1 MTTQIIFN
9 NSLKHYGAMSEY
21 GDAIPIA
28 VAGIVIKCMQL
39 LFGIII
45 GIAQG
50 LQPIASFNYGAQNYE
65 RVKRGYT
72 LATKAGAVVSI
83 VGFLIFQ
90 IFPAEIISMFGQGSE
105 MYMQFG
111 VKFSRITLFMMCV
124 IFVQPIT
131 SNFFTAIGK
140 PKKGIFLSLTR
151 QFIFLI
157 PLIIALPLIFGFEGL
172 LYAQPIADLLA
183 CAICIIMAVREFRKP
198 EYTNAEHFFIFKRKN
213 NS

>member
-1 MTTQIIFN
+1 
-9 NSLKHYGAMSEY
+9 
-21 GDAIPIA
+21 
-28 VAGIVIKCMQL
+28 
-39 LFGIII
+39 
-45 GIAQG
+45 
-50 LQPIASFNYGAQNYE
+50 
-65 RVKRGYT
+65 
-72 LATKAGAVVSI
+72 
-83 VGFLIFQ
+83 
-90 IFPAEIISMFGQGSE
+90 MFGQGSE

-111 VKFSRITLFMMCV
+111 VKFSRITLFMMCM

-172 LYAQPIADLLA
+172 LYAQPIADSLA

-198 EYTNAEHFFIFKRKN
+198 EYTNAQHFFIFKRKN

>member
-1 MTTQIIFN
+1 
-9 NSLKHYGAMSEY
+9 
-21 GDAIPIA
+21 
-28 VAGIVIKCMQL
+28 
-39 LFGIII
+39 
-45 GIAQG
+45 
-50 LQPIASFNYGAQNYE
+50 
-65 RVKRGYT
+65 
-72 LATKAGAVVSI
+72 
-83 VGFLIFQ
+83 
-90 IFPAEIISMFGQGSE
+90 
-105 MYMQFG
+105 
-111 VKFSRITLFMMCV
+111 MMCM

-183 CAICIIMAVREFRKP
+183 CAICIVMAVREFRKP